1 MAQAKAKLYQRLRT
15 KGFPWVPVREFHKN
29 GNPKPHSE
37 AFQFGVR
44 YSLNGMR
51 RLDPAATL
59 DMAIAILKDR
69 QVRIF
74 AAQNSVTLPN
84 TPAPARDPRIKIAEA
99 KAEYLT
105 TGKAYTKGWSKVTL
119 RCYRDSLALFV
130 AYCEGSHIEYL
141 QDIDKKVVLRFK
153 PFLRESKDR
162 YGLAIS
168 DRTVFNHFLNT
179 ISFLNEYKV
188 DHGLKASD
196 WPTYEEK
203 EVSVYS
209 DSEFNTLLAAAKVE
223 ERDVLEF
230 FFGVNFRNGE
240 GAHTEWHDID
250 FDQKEASIYS
260 KEKKYDWRVKDKEKR
275 IVPISDAL
283 VERLRDRRRRHP
295 DDILVFENRNGRP
308 DLHLLRIIKRV
319 ALRAGLNCGHCIA
332 KSKKDVKHACN
343 HSACNEGLSCKNHPV
358 CKKWI
363 IHTLRKTWATNRSRA
378 GMDVET
384 LRDFLGH
391 SSIVTT
397 QRYLKAA
404 KRSDPKTREQINIA
418 DQVLSAKAVLKVV
431 A

>member
-1 MAQAKAKLYQRLRT
+1 MAQSEAKLYQRLRT

-44 YSLNGMR
+44 YSLNGKR

-59 DMAIAILKDR
+59 DMAIAILKDQ
-69 QVRIF
+69 QVRIL

-84 TPAPARDPRIKIAEA
+84 ALASAHDQRTKIVDAIT
-99 KAEYLT
+99 EYLT
-105 TGKAYTKGWSKVTL
+105 TGKAYTKKWGKNTR
-119 RCYRDSLALFV
+119 RCYRDSTGLFLK
-130 AYCEGSHIEYL
+130 YCTAGGVEHIEG
-141 QDIDKKVVLRFK
+141 IDKKVLLQFK

-162 YGLAIS
+162 YGFPIS
-168 DRTVFNHFLNT
+168 DRTVYNHFLNT
-179 ISFLNEYKV
+179 VSFLNEYKV
-188 DHGLKASD
+188 DHELKEGD

-209 DSEFNTLLAAAKVE
+209 DAEFSTLLAAANVE

-260 KEKKYDWRVKDKEKR
+260 KEQKYGWRGKDKEKR
-275 IVPISDAL
+275 IVPVSDAL

-295 DDILVFENRNGRP
+295 DDLLVFENRNGRP
-308 DLHLLRIIKRV
+308 DIHLLRIIKRV
-319 ALRAGLNCGHCIA
+319 AQRADLNCGHCNA
-332 KSKKDVKHACN
+332 KTKGKHLCK
-343 HSACNEGLSCKNHPV
+343 HPACNEGLSCKHHPV

-384 LRDFLGH
+384 LREFLGH
-391 SSIVTT
+391 SSLSTT